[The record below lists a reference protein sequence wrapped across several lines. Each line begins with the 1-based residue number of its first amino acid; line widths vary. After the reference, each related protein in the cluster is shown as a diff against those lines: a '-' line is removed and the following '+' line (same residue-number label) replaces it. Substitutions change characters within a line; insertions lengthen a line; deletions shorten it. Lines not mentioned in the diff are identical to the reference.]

1 MRWTRALLL
10 PLAACLAQC
19 AKDPTGLFVTITVDA
34 ALSDNV
40 NFAVFRVFDATTSPT
55 SMAPHI
61 AERSFAITPGQTYT
75 LFVEKTGTRTR
86 VRLELDG
93 VRVTFGMGGGI
104 PQLPAPG
111 MGAVGD
117 RALVSYVDDKV
128 LKVNLGLWNA
138 CRSGVLRM
146 PCSADFHCTSNGSC
160 APFAVTNPAQHT
172 W

>member
-19 AKDPTGLFVTITVDA
+19 AKDPTGLFVTITVDPT
-34 ALSDNV
+34 LRDNV
-40 NFAVFRVFDATTSPT
+40 NFAVFRVFDATRSPT
-55 SMAPHI
+55 SMEMHI

-93 VRVTFGMGGGI
+93 VRVMLGMGAL
-104 PQLPAPG
+104 QLPAPG
-111 MGAVGD
+111 MGAVND
-117 RALVSYVDDKV
+117 RALVTYVDDKV
-128 LKVNLGLWNA
+128 LKVNLGLYEA

-146 PCSADFHCTSNGSC
+146 PCSADSHCTSGGTC
-160 APFAVTNPAQHT
+160 APFEVRNPAQHT